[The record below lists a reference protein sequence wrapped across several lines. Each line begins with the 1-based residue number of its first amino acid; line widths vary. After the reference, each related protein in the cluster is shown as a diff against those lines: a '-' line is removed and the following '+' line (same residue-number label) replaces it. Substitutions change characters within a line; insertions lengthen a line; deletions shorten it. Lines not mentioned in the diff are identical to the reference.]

1 MVFGPLPFIL
11 SSYIIRSLF
20 IKIGLAFLILKYGHL
35 IEKSAA
41 EIATFFGIFVLCFC
55 CCCVFAVHN
64 SNGLPPCIF
73 LASFGLA
80 RSKSPFPIRVS
91 ALHYVT

>member
-20 IKIGLAFLILKYGHL
+20 IKIGLAFLILKYGNL

-64 SNGLPPCIF
+64 RNGMSPAYF
-73 LASFGLA
+73 LRPLA
-80 RSKSPFPIRVS
+80 FP
-91 ALHYVT
+91 AG